1 MNKRYLGM
9 FFLAAAVF
17 LAGCSKGQV
26 MDGPDMVGTP
36 EYIQIDQETAKEMM
50 GRDDGHII
58 IDVRRQDEFDS
69 GHIPGAVCIPNES
82 IGTTPPLQ
90 LSDLD
95 QVILVYCRSG
105 RRSKEAA
112 QKLADL
118 GYRNVYEFGGI
129 IDWSGEIVTEKQE
142 IPVLVITAEDKT
154 FYADLEDN
162 SSAEALIEKLS
173 SGEVVI
179 DLHDY
184 GNFEKVGPLPWEL
197 PSNDETITT
206 QPGDVILY
214 QGSQITIYYDENTWD
229 FTRLAKIPD
238 ITKDELLEAFG
249 DGNDS
254 VTFSIE
260 WRE

>member
-1 MNKRYLGM
+1 MLKKYFVL
-9 FFLAAAVF
+9 FFATVF
-17 LAGCSKGQV
+17 ILAGCSKEQV
-26 MDGPDMVGTP
+26 MDGPDMVRTP

-50 GRDDGHII
+50 ERDDGHIV

-82 IGTTPPLQ
+82 IETTPPEQ

-95 QVILVYCRSG
+95 QLILVYCRSG

-154 FYADLEDN
+154 FYAHLEDN
-162 SSAEALIEKLS
+162 SSAAALIEKLS
-173 SGEVVI
+173 SGEIVI

-184 GNFEKVGPLPWEL
+184 GSFEKVGPLPWEL
-197 PSNDETITT
+197 PRNDETITT

-229 FTRLAKIPD
+229 FTKLAKIPD
-238 ITKDELLEAFG
+238 ITKDDLLEAFG
-249 DGNDS
+249 EGNVS
-254 VTFSIE
+254 VIFSIE